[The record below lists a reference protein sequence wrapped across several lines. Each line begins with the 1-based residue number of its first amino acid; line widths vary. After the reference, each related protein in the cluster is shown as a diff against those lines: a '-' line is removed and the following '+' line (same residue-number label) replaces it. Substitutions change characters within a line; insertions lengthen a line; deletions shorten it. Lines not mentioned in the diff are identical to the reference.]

1 MMELTKLNG
10 RPFVLNTTLIEQ
22 VEAAPDTT
30 ITLLNG
36 NKIVVRESIS
46 EVMDLAERFYR
57 RTWMPAVRKGEDA

>member
-1 MMELTKLNG
+1 M
-10 RPFVLNTTLIEQ
+10 LNTTLIEQ

-46 EVMDLAERFYR
+46 EVMDLAERFYQ
-57 RTWMPAVRKGEDA
+57 RTWMPAGRKGENA